1 MRMRFAWS
9 DPAVLRSVV
18 CLVMVLIV
26 ALVPVGCG
34 SDGDDDVA
42 VASDLIDQWVAG
54 WNDNDA
60 DAIAA
65 VFTEDG
71 TFINEGDLQ
80 NRWTGR
86 EEIRR
91 EAAALVSTVW
101 DMESAG
107 PVTMADDGT
116 FRAPLEFRRRTNDFV
131 AENEFEV
138 EDGLISRMVGQ
149 VELVESAN

>member
-1 MRMRFAWS
+1 MEVGREEEEVIRMRMRFAWS

-86 EEIRR
+86 QITHPGLFER
-91 EAAALVSTVW
+91 L
-101 DMESAG
+101 
-107 PVTMADDGT
+107 DGVVHL
-116 FRAPLEFRRRTNDFV
+116 AH
-131 AENEFEV
+131 
-138 EDGLISRMVGQ
+138 GSGQ
-149 VELVESAN
+149 

>member
-9 DPAVLRSVV
+9 DPEVLRSVV

-42 VASDLIDQWVAG
+42 GASDLIDQWIAG

-71 TFINEGDLQ
+71 TFIYEGDLQ

-107 PVTMADDGT
+107 RSRSPMTERSGPHSSSVA
-116 FRAPLEFRRRTNDFV
+116 ARTTSS
-131 AENEFEV
+131 
-138 EDGLISRMVGQ
+138 LRTSSRSRMV
-149 VELVESAN
+149 